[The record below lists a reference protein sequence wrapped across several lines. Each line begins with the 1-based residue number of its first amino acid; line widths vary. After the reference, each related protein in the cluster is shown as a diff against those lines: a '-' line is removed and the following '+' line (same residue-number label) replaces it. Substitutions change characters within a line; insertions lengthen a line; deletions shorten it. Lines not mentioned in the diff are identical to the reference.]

1 MGTKVIKLSKHRLD
15 EYKEQKCTWFVFTDG
30 HTEFWNDARTQLEVQ
45 HMPFNLV
52 KSQSE
57 LWCIEYLKLKE
68 KIRKIERL
76 IFNTENRE
84 IEMVDTLNKIR
95 DVLNTQNQNKTDKQ

>member
-1 MGTKVIKLSKHRLD
+1 MIKLSKHRLD
-15 EYKEQKCTWFVFTDG
+15 EYKEQKGTWFVFTDG
-30 HTEFWNDARTQLEVQ
+30 HTEFWNDARTQLEIQ
-45 HMPFNLV
+45 HMPFNLL

-57 LWCIEYLKLKE
+57 LWATEYLKLKE

-76 IFNTENRE
+76 VFNTENRE

-95 DVLNTQNQNKTDKQ
+95 DALNTNNSKKTEKQ

>member
-1 MGTKVIKLSKHRLD
+1 MSKHRLD
-15 EYKEQKCTWFVFTDG
+15 EYKEQKGTWFVFTGG

-68 KIRKIERL
+68 QIRKIERL
-76 IFNTENRE
+76 VFNTENRE
-84 IEMVDTLNKIR
+84 IEMTDTLNKIR
-95 DVLNTQNQNKTDKQ
+95 EVLNTQNQKKENKVSKSG